1 MFRLATS
8 EDGDELAALA
18 VLAYGGYLDQLD
30 EPPAPMLL
38 DYAVV
43 AAAGRT
49 HVAVWDGVIV
59 AMVTVEEDGAD
70 LVLRNLAVL
79 PSFQGRGIGRRMVE
93 FAERLARERGHR
105 CIRLWTR
112 VEMRANIDFYV
123 ALDYAVTHTERGGGA
138 NRIFFRKEIAPDPTI
153 RTGGRVMNRST
164 Q

>member
-1 MFRLATS
+1 VFRLATA

-18 VLAYGGYLDQLD
+18 MSAYGGYLDQLA

-43 AAAGRT
+43 AAANRT
-49 HVAVWDGVIV
+49 HVAVRDGVI
-59 AMVTVEEDGAD
+59 AGMVTVEEDGTD

-79 PSFQGRGIGRRMVE
+79 PSFQGRGIGRGMVA
-93 FAERLARERGHR
+93 FVERLARERGHH

-123 ALDYAVTHTERGGGA
+123 ALDYAVTHTEQGGGA
-138 NRIFFRKEIAPDPTI
+138 NRIFFRKEIAPDPTT